1 MKVFFNAARTLLA
14 DMAST
19 FFFLALMLV
28 TKNVAISVA
37 AGMVLGVV
45 QIAWQ
50 KARGERIDLMQ
61 GMSLFLVLA
70 SGAATLIT
78 NDPRFVMIKP
88 SVIYAVVG
96 IVMLKPGWMIRY
108 LPPEAVEL
116 LSDVAIVFGY
126 VWAALMFASALL
138 NIVLALSLPVLTWA
152 ADMSIFALVSKIGLF
167 LIQFTTMRAI
177 GRRRRR
183 NEQMAAVPAQ

>member
-50 KARGERIDLMQ
+50 KVRGERIDLMQ

-116 LSDVAIVFGY
+116 LSDVANIFGY
-126 VWAALMFASALL
+126 VWAALMFASAVL
-138 NIVLALSLPVLTWA
+138 NIVLALNLPVITWA
-152 ADMSIFALVSKIGLF
+152 ADMSIFALASKIGLF
-167 LIQFTTMRAI
+167 LIQFTTMRLI

-183 NEQMAAVPAQ
+183 NEQLAVLPAQ

>member
-19 FFFLALMLV
+19 FLFLALMLV
-28 TKNVAISVA
+28 TKNVAISVT
-37 AGMVLGVV
+37 AGMVLGVI

-70 SGAATLIT
+70 SGAATLLT

-88 SVIYAVVG
+88 SVIYVVVG

-116 LSDVAIVFGY
+116 LSDVAKVFGY
-126 VWAALMFASALL
+126 VWAALMFASAVL
-138 NIVLALSLPVLTWA
+138 NIVLALNLPVVTWA
-152 ADMSIFALVSKIGLF
+152 ADMSLFALVSKIGLF
-167 LIQFTTMRAI
+167 LIQFTTMRLI

-183 NEQMAAVPAQ
+183 NEQLAVLPAQ

>member
-37 AGMVLGVV
+37 AGMVLGVI

-70 SGAATLIT
+70 SGAATLLT

-88 SVIYAVVG
+88 SIIYVVVG
-96 IVMLKPGWMIRY
+96 IVMLKPGWMVRY
-108 LPPEAVEL
+108 LPAEAVEL
-116 LSDVAIVFGY
+116 LSDVANVFGY
-126 VWAALMFASALL
+126 VWAVLMFASAVL
-138 NIVLALSLPVLTWA
+138 NMVLALSLPVVTWA
-152 ADMSIFALVSKIGLF
+152 ADMSIFALASKIGLF
-167 LIQFTTMRAI
+167 LIQFTTMRLI

-183 NEQMAAVPAQ
+183 NEQPAALPAQ

>member
-1 MKVFFNAARTLLA
+1 MKIFFNAARTLLA

-37 AGMVLGVV
+37 AGMVLGVA

-50 KARGERIDLMQ
+50 RARGERIDLMQ

-70 SGAATLIT
+70 SGAATLLT

-96 IVMLKPGWMIRY
+96 VVMLKPGWMIRY

-116 LSDVAIVFGY
+116 LSDVATVFGY
-126 VWAALMFASALL
+126 VWAALMFASAVL
-138 NIVLALSLPVLTWA
+138 NIVLALNLPVVTWA
-152 ADMSIFALVSKIGLF
+152 ADMSLFALVSKVALF
-167 LIQFTTMRAI
+167 LIQFTTMRLI

-183 NEQMAAVPAQ
+183 NEQLAAAPAQ